1 MMKKKMVIALTAIT
15 LMLGKGMTVFA
26 SPQVMPDGTLFD
38 AEYYA
43 QANPDV
49 AAALG
54 TDASAMYQHY
64 LMYGK
69 AEGRLAVS
77 PENVSTDL
85 TVPNEEFDAKFYA
98 QTYPDVVAALGTNAD
113 VLYQHYIQYGK
124 AEGRLGKVPTAQKNG
139 GIVSENSYARQ
150 VLDIVNRERAAVGL
164 SALSWSDELAN
175 AANIRAKEMVILCE
189 HTRPN
194 GTSCFTVF
202 DECGI
207 KYRCAGENIAWGQT
221 TPEEVMEDWM
231 NSPEHRANILKG
243 DYGKLGVSYLVTE
256 NGWRYWAQLFTD

>member
-1 MMKKKMVIALTAIT
+1 MKRKFMIAAVYLTCV
-15 LMLGKGMTVFA
+15 LGMGTTAYAK
-26 SPQVMPDGTLFD
+26 PELMPDNTLFD

-43 QANPDV
+43 QVNPDV
-49 AAALG
+49 ASALG
-54 TDASAMYQHY
+54 TDINALYQHY

-69 AEGRLAVS
+69 SEGRAAVS
-77 PENVSTDL
+77 PENDLTDL
-85 TVPNEEFDAKFYA
+85 TVPNEEFDATFYA
-98 QTYPDVVAALGTNAD
+98 YANPDVVAALGTNAD

>member
-1 MMKKKMVIALTAIT
+1 MKRKFIIVAAALA
-15 LMLGKGMTVFA
+15 LMLGQSITAFA
-26 SPQVMPDGTLFD
+26 SPEVMPDGTLFD

-49 AAALG
+49 AAVLG
-54 TDASAMYQHY
+54 MDADAMYQHY

-77 PENVSTDL
+77 PENASADITA
-85 TVPNEEFDAKFYA
+85 PNEEFDAEFYA
-98 QTYPDVVAALGTNAD
+98 YAYPDVVAALGTDAD
-113 VLYQHYIQYGK
+113 VLYQHYIQCGK
-124 AEGRLGKVPTAQKNG
+124 AEGRLGKAPSVQKNG
-139 GIVSENSYARQ
+139 VTVSENDYARQ
-150 VLDIVNRERAAVGL
+150 VLNIVNRERAAVGL

-175 AANIRAKEMVILCE
+175 AANIRAKEMVVLCE

-207 KYRCAGENIAWGQT
+207 QYRYAGENIAWGQT
-221 TPEEVMEDWM
+221 TPEEVMKDWM
-231 NSPEHRANILKG
+231 NSPGHRANILKG
-243 DYGKLGVSYLVTE
+243 DYGKLGVGYLVTE
-256 NGWRYWAQLFTD
+256 DGWRYWTQLFTD